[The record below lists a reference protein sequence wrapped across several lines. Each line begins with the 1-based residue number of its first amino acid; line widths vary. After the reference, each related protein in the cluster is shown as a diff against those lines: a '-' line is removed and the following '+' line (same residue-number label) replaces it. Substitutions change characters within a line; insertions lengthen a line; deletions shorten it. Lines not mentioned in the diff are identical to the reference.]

1 MKIKKGLYLIVDP
14 AMGKDFIVEKVK
26 SIEHESVV
34 AIQLWDNFK
43 PFQDPLKII
52 EELLPLC
59 QRFSTPLLVNNRWEL
74 LLEAPIDG
82 VHFDKPPEDL
92 NLIKKRINRQISI
105 GITCT
110 NDLSIVE
117 WAESHRL
124 DYISFCSLFPSSTA
138 DRCEIVRFD
147 TIQNARKLTDIPLF
161 LAGGIT
167 PEKMELLQD
176 LDYWGIAVVSG
187 IMLAQNPREELRKF
201 YQEFKK

>member
-1 MKIKKGLYLIVDP
+1 
-14 AMGKDFIVEKVK
+14 
-26 SIEHESVV
+26 
-34 AIQLWDNFK
+34 
-43 PFQDPLKII
+43 
-52 EELLPLC
+52 
-59 QRFSTPLLVNNRWEL
+59 
-74 LLEAPIDG
+74 
-82 VHFDKPPEDL
+82 
-92 NLIKKRINRQISI
+92 
-105 GITCT
+105 
-110 NDLSIVE
+110 

-147 TIQNARKLTDIPLF
+147 TIQNARKMTDIPLF